1 MHILLLIYFSSNVM
15 VTKLQVI
22 HLRVTVPMK
31 IVLRLFRSKTVCS
44 YKVLLSFLQSVHTF
58 CCPLTYLTVIYLQVA
73 VSMKTELRLS
83 RSKTVFSYNVLLSCS
98 QSADRHSLLFGPMF
112 VNNFSRQILP
122 VIQPSA
128 FLTIWAGFL

>member
-1 MHILLLIYFSSNVM
+1 MREQLERTCLTQSGLTGHSGHSDVS
-15 VTKLQVI
+15 VSK
-22 HLRVTVPMK
+22 K
-31 IVLRLFRSKTVCS
+31 IELRLFRSKTVCS
-44 YKVLLSFLQSVHTF
+44 YNVLLSCLQSVHTF
-58 CCPLTYLTVIYLQVA
+58 CCPLTYLTVIYLRVA
-73 VSMKTELRLS
+73 VSMKTDLRLS

-128 FLTIWAGFL
+128 FLSKWAGFL